1 MGGFYRFIRGLMI
14 ALSKTLFPCKVYG
27 KENIPETGGFVLC
40 SNHTSMS
47 DVIFII
53 ASNKRQVHFMGKAE
67 IFDNKIM
74 AFLYGKM
81 GVFPVKRG
89 AHDTSAVKYAEDLG
103 KEGKIV
109 GIFPE
114 GTRRRDFGPPMQ
126 GKSGAV
132 VIAASAGV
140 PILPCAI
147 YREGK
152 FRIFR
157 KTVIR
162 YGKPIENSEL
172 PDVKD
177 GKNAIR
183 AALARLMGDITEL
196 WRQGK

>member
-14 ALSKTLFPCKVYG
+14 VLSKTLFPCKVYG

-114 GTRRRDFGPPMQ
+114 GTRSKDGTIGRV
-126 GKSGAV
+126 KSG
-132 VIAASAGV
+132 IALIASEANAPV
-140 PILPCAI
+140 LPVC
-147 YREGK
+147 
-152 FRIFR
+152 
-157 KTVIR
+157 IR
-162 YGKPIENSEL
+162 YRGKRDIDVNIGRLIPSE
-172 PDVKD
+172 DVHIDEEDRKSMRKVSNRIHD
-177 GKNAIR
+177 ELV
-183 AALARLMGDITEL
+183 ALQQEIIDNDR
-196 WRQGK
+196 